1 MFCRVLWLRHGR
13 QPSDS
18 HYAWW
23 GAAISVS
30 WFYCYQLLGRCE
42 YRKQLRQHCFV
53 YYHHCRDHCDDDRH
67 DHCHDDRLSL
77 RWPEDLICLSNSLVV
92 LTMFLFATKVYIYI
106 YIIIQ
111 YTWFIVKRVWFG
123 SFVCCSCTG
132 KLLPAQRLKA
142 GLLKAALLGRHVRS
156 WSQKELHDSSVNLGV
171 FLWWF
176 SWANSFVVNTACHFK

>member
-1 MFCRVLWLRHGR
+1 MLEQ
-13 QPSDS
+13 QPCGTN
-18 HYAWW
+18 H
-23 GAAISVS
+23 V
-30 WFYCYQLLGRCE
+30 
-42 YRKQLRQHCFV
+42 FV
-53 YYHHCRDHCDDDRH
+53 RNKG
-67 DHCHDDRLSL
+67 L
-77 RWPEDLICLSNSLVV
+77 
-92 LTMFLFATKVYIYI
+92 YI

-171 FLWWF
+171 FL
-176 SWANSFVVNTACHFK
+176 